1 MGMVESYMKRRRLD
15 YLKKT
20 EEKSTLPEN
29 YEELKKQA
37 SRTSNWRE
45 RLDAVE
51 ELGKWKNKHIVDILM
66 RVMNNDSVYK
76 IQEAAFRQLKK
87 LGEDV
92 LMPPKKKGDLI
103 KDITKILLRI
113 KKSLPEGHSFE
124 EFKEKLKKMRLDVYD
139 TYEGDKGADFDKWLE
154 NMWVSFPNK

>member
-1 MGMVESYMKRRRLD
+1 
-15 YLKKT
+15 LKKT
-20 EEKSTLPEN
+20 EEKSNLPEN

-51 ELGKWKNKHIVDILM
+51 ELGKWRNKHIVDILM

-76 IQEAAFRQLKK
+76 IQETAFRQLKK

-92 LMPPKKKGDLI
+92 QLPPRKKGDLI
-103 KDITKILLRI
+103 KDITKILVRI
-113 KKSLPEGHSFE
+113 KKSLPENHSYE

-139 TYEGDKGADFDKWLE
+139 TYEGNKGADFDKWLE
-154 NMWVSFPNK
+154 EMWASFPNK

>member
-1 MGMVESYMKRRRLD
+1 M
-15 YLKKT
+15 KKT
-20 EEKSTLPEN
+20 EEKNTLPEN

-92 LMPPKKKGDLI
+92 QLPQRKKGDLI
-103 KDITKILLRI
+103 KDITKILVRI
-113 KKSLPEGHSFE
+113 KKSLPEDHSYE
-124 EFKEKLKKMRLDVYD
+124 EFKEKIQKMRLDVYD
-139 TYEGDKGADFDKWLE
+139 TYEGDKGADFDTWLE
-154 NMWVSFPNK
+154 STWVSLPKR

>member
-1 MGMVESYMKRRRLD
+1 LD

-51 ELGKWKNKHIVDILM
+51 ELGNWKNKHVTDILI
-66 RVMNNDSVYK
+66 RIMNNDAVFK
-76 IQEAAFRQLKK
+76 VQDAAFRKLKN

-92 LMPPKKKGDLI
+92 QLPQKKKGEFI
-103 KDITKILLRI
+103 KDINKILLRI

-124 EFKEKLKKMRLDVYD
+124 EFKEKVKKMRLDVYD
-139 TYEGDKGADFDKWLE
+139 TYEGNKGSDFDNWLE

>member
-1 MGMVESYMKRRRLD
+1 MVELYMKRRRLD

-20 EEKSTLPEN
+20 EEKNTLPEN

-66 RVMNNDSVYK
+66 RVINNDSVYK

-92 LMPPKKKGDLI
+92 QLPPRKKGDLI

-113 KKSLPEGHSFE
+113 KKSLPEDHSYE

-139 TYEGDKGADFDKWLE
+139 TYEGDKGADFDTWLKST
-154 NMWVSFPNK
+154 WVSLPKR

>member
-1 MGMVESYMKRRRLD
+1 MVKHIYKRRRLD

-51 ELGKWKNKHIVDILM
+51 ELGKWKNKHIVDILV
-66 RVMNNDSVYK
+66 RVMNTDSVYK

-87 LGEDV
+87 QGEDAQ
-92 LMPPKKKGDLI
+92 MPPRKKGEVI
-103 KDITKILLRI
+103 KDINKILLRI

-139 TYEGDKGADFDKWLE
+139 TYEGNKGTDFDKWLE
-154 NMWVSFPNK
+154 TMWASFPSK

>member
-1 MGMVESYMKRRRLD
+1 MVELYMKRRRLD

-20 EEKSTLPEN
+20 EEKNTLPEN

-92 LMPPKKKGDLI
+92 QLPPRKKGDLI

-113 KKSLPEGHSFE
+113 KKSLPENHSYE

-139 TYEGDKGADFDKWLE
+139 TYEGDKGADFDTWLE
-154 NMWVSFPNK
+154 STWVSLPKR